1 MARTILTWGGPTGD
15 LINVAG
21 PTTDL
26 FNIPPMQAVVLVVVV
41 VVVVAAIEEDPGPTA
56 HESKLS

>member
-26 FNIPPMQAVVLVVVV
+26 FNIPPMQAVIMVMVEMVEMVMPHLF
-41 VVVVAAIEEDPGPTA
+41 
-56 HESKLS
+56 H

>member
-26 FNIPPMQAVVLVVVV
+26 FNIPPMQAVVEVVVGP
-41 VVVVAAIEEDPGPTA
+41 EPPGPPQGPRGTKQIA
-56 HESKLS
+56 VY